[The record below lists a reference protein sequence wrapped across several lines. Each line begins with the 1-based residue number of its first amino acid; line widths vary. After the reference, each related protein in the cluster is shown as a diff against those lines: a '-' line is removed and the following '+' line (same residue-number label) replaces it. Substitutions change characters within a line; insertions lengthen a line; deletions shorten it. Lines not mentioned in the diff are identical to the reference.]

1 MVDSGD
7 LHDGAGLSDATAPN
21 GNLSNAIFEKLDY
34 DLLTIGNHE
43 LYVTEIAYETF
54 SNFSKVYGDK
64 YLTSNVQI
72 SNPATG
78 EWEYIGKKYRYF
90 TTEQGLRIM
99 AFGVLFDFTGN
110 SNVSKVIKVSCIM
123 TCSWN

>member
-1 MVDSGD
+1 M
-7 LHDGAGLSDATAPN
+7 
-21 GNLSNAIFEKLDY
+21 
-34 DLLTIGNHE
+34 
-43 LYVTEIAYETF
+43 
-54 SNFSKVYGDK
+54 YGDR

-72 SNPATG
+72 SNPSTG

-110 SNVSKVIKVSCIM
+110 SNVSKVIKVSLPWILDEFPVY
-123 TCSWN
+123 